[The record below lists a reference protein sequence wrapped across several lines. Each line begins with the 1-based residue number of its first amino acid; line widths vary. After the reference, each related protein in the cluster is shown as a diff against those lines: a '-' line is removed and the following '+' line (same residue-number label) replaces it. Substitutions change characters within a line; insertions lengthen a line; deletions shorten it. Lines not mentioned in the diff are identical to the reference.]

1 MKIHDLDEIE
11 DGWHL
16 DEAKVSA
23 VVACY
28 DCIDY
33 DITVMKMFMIILD
46 MKTMVMVI

>member
-1 MKIHDLDEIE
+1 MKIHDVDEIE

-28 DCIDY
+28 DI
-33 DITVMKMFMIILD
+33 
-46 MKTMVMVI
+46 